1 MRSSVSHRK
10 ETCGSRM
17 PISTRSRPRI
27 VRPTLF
33 FAFRFSALAIHRHI
47 RKEVQRHALAG
58 AGWICEGGWACGL
71 PQCRGGDQHRTAAS
85 NRRRSTSG
93 WASMLRYFAAAL
105 LGVFCFGTPAVLAV
119 DCFPH
124 CDFYSNYG
132 PYVIGPSLYCNPRC
146 GLEGNCSPFL
156 ECKQQSHGIR
166 RSEPATASPCL
177 ADNGR
182 CTSNYQCC
190 SGSCNWS
197 ESAHAYFCGTGLL
210 FSRHPPRP
218 PPR

>member
-1 MRSSVSHRK
+1 MDRERRFLPALAR
-10 ETCGSRM
+10 G
-17 PISTRSRPRI
+17 
-27 VRPTLF
+27 F
-33 FAFRFSALAIHRHI
+33 FARPHFLLSALPRLLFIATSVKRFSDTLWPAR
-47 RKEVQRHALAG
+47 
-58 AGWICEGGWACGL
+58 GWICEGGWACEV
-71 PQCRGGDQHRTAAS
+71 PQCRRGDQHRTAAS
-85 NRRRSTSG
+85 NRWRSTSG

-105 LGVFCFGTPAVLAV
+105 LGVFCFGTRAVLAV

-156 ECKQQSHGIR
+156 DCKQQSRGIR

-177 ADNGR
+177 ADTGR

-197 ESAHAYFCGTGLL
+197 EGAHAYFCGSGLL
-210 FSRHPPRP
+210 FSRHPSRP